1 MSNKF
6 GVGIEFQFHTK
17 GKSLE
22 ATTVYHATITG
33 HQIQIVYMD
42 SNFLTMYAT
51 LNFRWPYAFIPFIVY
66 T

>member
-17 GKSLE
+17 IKSLE
-22 ATTVYHATITG
+22 STTVYHVTIAK

-42 SNFLTMYAT
+42 SNFLTMHAT
-51 LNFRWPYAFIPFIVY
+51 LNFRWPYAFIPFIAY